1 MDTKKLLWQIQE
13 GSIAQRKRKQQL
25 DNEKKKLLQA
35 LQRKQD
41 SKLLQ
46 KVQETMQAQLLYHK
60 KIKEGNRNNLRTL
73 KIRLFFAHFQNKIVH
88 VHLKSVADLMK
99 EFEIW
104 LVIYKTNIQN
114 KDWKKEEACN
124 KALEILLDKYEE
136 KKKEIEQ
143 LLKKETEI
151 KNKATLMLA
160 LLILTATLLLFKE
173 TKRIKYNKEIF
184 DEKNRSNPLNPFYP
198 FKL

>member
-1 MDTKKLLWQIQE
+1 MDYQKILQQIQE

-25 DNEKKKLLQA
+25 DDERKKLLQSF
-35 LQRKQD
+35 QRKQD
-41 SKLLQ
+41 PKLLQ

-73 KIRLFFAHFQNKIVH
+73 KMRLFFAHFQNKIVH
-88 VHLKSVADLMK
+88 VQLKSVVDLMK

-104 LVIYKTNIQN
+104 LAIYKTNIQS
-114 KDWKKEEACN
+114 KDWGKEEACN
-124 KALEILLDKYEE
+124 KSLEILLDKYEK

-160 LLILTATLLLFKE
+160 LLILTTTLLLFKE
-173 TKRIKYNKEIF
+173 TRRIKYNKEIF
-184 DEKNRSNPLNPFYP
+184 SEQRYNPLNPFFP